1 MRRTILLYWGSNAIG
16 QVLGS
21 AGNDQIAGNDDNN
34 FISDGNSTTDT
45 DSISGGGGD
54 DFIYVDD
61 DAGGDTVDPA
71 VLFLLRWPPDSHT
84 PQQEEG
90 SIADSVRF
98 FGTNS
103 LVLGLGLAQLTFLTL
118 WALTG
123 SGPLLVGAVV
133 AGLMLLGVV
142 VFS

>member
-1 MRRTILLYWGSNAIG
+1 MRG
-16 QVLGS
+16 VFFCPLGR
-21 AGNDQIAGNDDNN
+21 I
-34 FISDGNSTTDT
+34 TP
-45 DSISGGGGD
+45 
-54 DFIYVDD
+54 
-61 DAGGDTVDPA
+61 VDPA
-71 VLFLLRWPPDSHT
+71 VQLPFRWPLGSHT
-84 PQQEEG
+84 PQQEEE

-103 LVLGLGLAQLTFLTL
+103 LVLGLGLAQLTFVSL

-133 AGLMLLGVV
+133 AGLMLVGVV

>member
-1 MRRTILLYWGSNAIG
+1 L
-16 QVLGS
+16 
-21 AGNDQIAGNDDNN
+21 
-34 FISDGNSTTDT
+34 
-45 DSISGGGGD
+45 
-54 DFIYVDD
+54 
-61 DAGGDTVDPA
+61 VDPA
-71 VLFLLRWPPDSHT
+71 VQLPLRWPPGSHT

-90 SIADSVRF
+90 SISDSVRF

-103 LVLGLGLAQLTFLTL
+103 LVWGLGLAQLTFVTL

-133 AGLMLLGVV
+133 AGLMLVGVV